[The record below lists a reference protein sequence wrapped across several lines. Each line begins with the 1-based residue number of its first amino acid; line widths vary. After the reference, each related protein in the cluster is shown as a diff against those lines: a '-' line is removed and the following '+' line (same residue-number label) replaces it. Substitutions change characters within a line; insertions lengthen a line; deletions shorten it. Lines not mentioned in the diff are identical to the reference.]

1 MDGYKY
7 YFRDVYKVYGPM
19 RQCLNIKSLFE
30 GCAFASIMFF
40 IAYGYDFKDTVDISE
55 T

>member
-19 RQCLNIKSLFE
+19 MFKYKITLFE